1 MRTLEEVEQ
10 YLSDIH
16 AAMTTIKKSVSLLE
30 NEYQVSAVELTG
42 ERVEQWDE
50 MIENLNQAWKDL
62 NVMLH
67 LEIDYKDLVREQ

>member
-10 YLSDIH
+10 HLSAIH

-30 NEYQVSAVELTG
+30 NEYQVNAVELTG

-50 MIENLNQAWKDL
+50 IIENLNQARKDL